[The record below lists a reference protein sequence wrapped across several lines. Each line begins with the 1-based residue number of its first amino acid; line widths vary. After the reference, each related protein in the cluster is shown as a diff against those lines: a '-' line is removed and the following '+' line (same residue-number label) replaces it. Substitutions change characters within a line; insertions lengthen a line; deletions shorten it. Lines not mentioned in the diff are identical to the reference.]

1 MYCRTNYTGFSSQLN
16 ELIADQGE
24 LAVVIEESDDQY
36 EITGYCLPSQK
47 DSFDMD
53 EIRNIYLAQSI
64 HNSVYKDKD
73 RAVLSQ
79 YLDLI
84 GLPVNKSSETVDK
97 SARSV
102 YKYKH
107 VALKKLDL

>member
-1 MYCRTNYTGFSSQLN
+1 MREESHPLFRLCIAETNYTGFSSQLN

-53 EIRNIYLAQSI
+53 EIRNISI
-64 HNSVYKDKD
+64 WRNLYIIQFIKTRTGRSC
-73 RAVLSQ
+73 LS
-79 YLDLI
+79 I
-84 GLPVNKSSETVDK
+84 WI
-97 SARSV
+97 
-102 YKYKH
+102 
-107 VALKKLDL
+107 

>member
-24 LAVVIEESDDQY
+24 LAVVIEGSDDQY

-53 EIRNIYLAQSI
+53 EIRNIYLVQGQGGLV
-64 HNSVYKDKD
+64 SVFGFNRFACK
-73 RAVLSQ
+73 
-79 YLDLI
+79 
-84 GLPVNKSSETVDK
+84 
-97 SARSV
+97 
-102 YKYKH
+102 
-107 VALKKLDL
+107 LK